1 MTKPDSLKQHKGPPK
16 SSRGPWWNTLQFPVK
31 EPCRRA
37 WPKWPPG
44 VTKLNVIL
52 SVLQLSV
59 VSLAFYSSYTSLC
72 VNSTMKS
79 FHDSPLRL
87 DIVSVEAIF
96 WQSQH
101 LLHLLYK
108 TDHLLL
114 SCLLS
119 SPAGAVVLSSL
130 PLPPVPFS
138 RSLSS
143 LIYCEMIL
151 PLLLMFKAFCSV
163 FLFCKKKKRPFFFCL
178 FVPFIC

>member
-16 SSRGPWWNTLQFPVK
+16 SSRGPWWNALQFSVK
-31 EPCRRA
+31 EPCRRS

-59 VSLAFYSSYTSLC
+59 VSLAFYSLYTSLC

-138 RSLSS
+138 CSLFFN
-143 LIYCEMIL
+143 
-151 PLLLMFKAFCSV
+151 LLWNDFAAV
-163 FLFCKKKKRPFFFCL
+163 ADVQGFLFCLPFL
-178 FVPFIC
+178 